1 MLLCNVLQLS
11 LTLLSLFHR
20 HWNNKGAKSGEW
32 DNLVVQFQAR
42 QNQKQSWSMD
52 DTKATLQSVTM
63 EKKGEEIHPQDVEA
77 YHNNLIALHN
87 TQNHINQ
94 QIQIQEQRLKECP
107 PMIPVKV
114 QQQSRKQPPPSSSS
128 VKANRFDKNN
138 SKYDGIDLPSPA
150 DGNLMYTP
158 SECVTTIMNFMQGSN
173 NTKPN
178 RSDVRRFKEKIIATR
193 LVPISISQLNYLLA
207 KHGGPGKDP
216 APRYVLVLLILY
228 GVGTECTKGSITIF
242 FRVFFDML
250 SRQVLESQREARTFK
265 H

>member
-1 MLLCNVLQLS
+1 MCCNCLS
-11 LTLLSLFHR
+11 LYCLCVYR
-20 HWNNKGAKSGEW
+20 HWNNRGTKSGEW
-32 DNLVVQFQAR
+32 DNLVAQFQAR

-52 DTKATLQSVTM
+52 DTKNTLQSVTM
-63 EKKGEEIHPQDVEA
+63 EKKGTEIHPQDVA
-77 YHNNLIALHN
+77 SYHNNLIALHN

-94 QIQIQEQRLKECP
+94 QIQIQEQRLKESP
-107 PMIPVKV
+107 PMIPVKT
-114 QQQSRKQPPPSSSS
+114 QQQSRKQPPSSSS
-128 VKANRFDKNN
+128 SAVKANRFDKNN

-178 RSDVRRFKEKIIATR
+178 RSDVRLFKEKIIATR

-216 APRYVLVLLILY
+216 APRYVRIVVKLC
-228 GVGTECTKGSITIF
+228 TE
-242 FRVFFDML
+242 
-250 SRQVLESQREARTFK
+250 
-265 H
+265 